1 MSATTGPTPG
11 TVIRR
16 RHQVLAVIGGFQIVP
31 PLNRI
36 CSVRDFPTLRIAS
49 FRLPFSNS
57 VALEAKRILTALV
70 KAILRILAA
79 KGTDCRLRK
88 QPREPVHT
96 ARDHAHGWQRLW
108 KSAEVDHRV
117 PLFRVWEEYRDVPW
131 PKLLDFWGLPNLQVI
146 NRDVHAAKCAV
157 EARDRRAAR
166 SIETEP
172 G

>member
-1 MSATTGPTPG
+1 MSTVARQVSATTGPTPG

-16 RHQVLAVIGGFQIVP
+16 RHQVLAVIGGFHIVP

-36 CSVRDFPTLRIAS
+36 CSVRDFPTLRSAS
-49 FRLPFSNS
+49 FRLSFSNS

-96 ARDHAHGWQRLW
+96 ARDHAHVEIERIAGR
-108 KSAEVDHRV
+108 KPPEHER
-117 PLFRVWEEYRDVPW
+117 RDS
-131 PKLLDFWGLPNLQVI
+131 DIIFG
-146 NRDVHAAKCAV
+146 
-157 EARDRRAAR
+157 
-166 SIETEP
+166 
-172 G
+172 